1 MNDPSANQKT
11 EPQKRLL
18 LQVALGIMLI
28 GLTISNA
35 HIIYSQPDPDVEV
48 EEDGEE
54 EVDDEEE
61 ADREDTDGEV
71 GEDKLDEA
79 EEADEVDRKVV
90 LAAKIVEVCDNNV
103 DDDADSD
110 IDQEDSDCEVES
122 GKISTSAA
130 EGTVIC
136 NSEADAD
143 SFPCYT
149 PVADAG
155 PDKVVN
161 EGESVKLEGHGSDKD
176 TPEDELVYSWGIE
189 DDDEDCP
196 VAGELTD
203 GKDTLTPVFASYD
216 VPKDCSI
223 AFELAVEDTR
233 GNIGNDLVLVTV
245 RNVETSPTPSIS
257 VRTDKP
263 VYRVGENVNIL
274 GEVTGVENPEGDIH
288 LQITDPDEEEF
299 GYYDTTLEKNGSFGY
314 EREKIEGEGGK
325 YRVTASYVT
334 PAESTEIQAEAPFE
348 LKVDDIPAPP
358 TEVTPTEVTPST
370 ELSSPNGDSSPSGI
384 SVITDSIPIW
394 IIPVVIVLG
403 IVALVI
409 KHLLKPAVIS
419 VETEGG
425 VEKLC

>member
-1 MNDPSANQKT
+1 
-11 EPQKRLL
+11 
-18 LQVALGIMLI
+18 
-28 GLTISNA
+28 
-35 HIIYSQPDPDVEV
+35 
-48 EEDGEE
+48 
-54 EVDDEEE
+54 
-61 ADREDTDGEV
+61 
-71 GEDKLDEA
+71 
-79 EEADEVDRKVV
+79 
-90 LAAKIVEVCDNNV
+90 
-103 DDDADSD
+103 
-110 IDQEDSDCEVES
+110 
-122 GKISTSAA
+122 
-130 EGTVIC
+130 
-136 NSEADAD
+136 
-143 SFPCYT
+143 
-149 PVADAG
+149 
-155 PDKVVN
+155 
-161 EGESVKLEGHGSDKD
+161 
-176 TPEDELVYSWGIE
+176 
-189 DDDEDCP
+189 
-196 VAGELTD
+196 
-203 GKDTLTPVFASYD
+203 
-216 VPKDCSI
+216 
-223 AFELAVEDTR
+223 
-233 GNIGNDLVLVTV
+233 
-245 RNVETSPTPSIS
+245 
-257 VRTDKP
+257 
-263 VYRVGENVNIL
+263 VGENVNIL

-358 TEVTPTEVTPST
+358 TEVTPTEVTPTEVTPST